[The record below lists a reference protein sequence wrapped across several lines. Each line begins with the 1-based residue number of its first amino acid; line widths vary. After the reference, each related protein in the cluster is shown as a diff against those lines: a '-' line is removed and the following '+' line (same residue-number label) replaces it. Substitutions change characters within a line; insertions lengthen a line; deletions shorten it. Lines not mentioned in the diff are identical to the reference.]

1 MAWHSSG
8 TPKACSWKRGISV
21 STASGTYSSQWGEVQ
36 EERWL
41 VVMMRWSTLGTL
53 GLVTNSDRKGCHWFD
68 NYKSEREEVTGNIL
82 LSGLQQA
89 KPNWLSSTDAKEVNC
104 YADTGAACQ
113 WIRCNHVIWDKPQ
126 IKAFYIKT
134 MFVSALQLFPYD
146 VNAAPPCKEADR
158 WSISRETTAAIGWNL
173 H

>member
-1 MAWHSSG
+1 MISGDDALIYSRKKCNSS
-8 TPKACSWKRGISV
+8 A
-21 STASGTYSSQWGEVQ
+21 STGKK
-36 EERWL
+36 
-41 VVMMRWSTLGTL
+41 

-113 WIRCNHVIWDKPQ
+113 
-126 IKAFYIKT
+126 
-134 MFVSALQLFPYD
+134 
-146 VNAAPPCKEADR
+146 
-158 WSISRETTAAIGWNL
+158 
-173 H
+173 